1 MSEQLPTGWEQRVS
15 KSHAGRAYYVN
26 KLTGETTW
34 DLPQAPAVDGRSP
47 MDQVQCLH
55 ILRKHSGSRR
65 PASWRCANITQSKEE
80 AIAQITHIRAQL
92 EETLDKQGYSNM
104 LSLFKSIAAVESD
117 CGSAERG
124 GDLGLFGRGQMQKAF
139 EQASFALAVEGLS
152 GLVDTDSGIH
162 VILRIK

>member
-1 MSEQLPTGWEQRVS
+1 
-15 KSHAGRAYYVN
+15 
-26 KLTGETTW
+26 
-34 DLPQAPAVDGRSP
+34 
-47 MDQVQCLH
+47 
-55 ILRKHSGSRR
+55 
-65 PASWRCANITQSKEE
+65 
-80 AIAQITHIRAQL
+80 
-92 EETLDKQGYSNM
+92 M